1 MVEIPFLF
9 LEVVFTSIWLAIRIG
24 VWGKQKYI
32 DWKREAV
39 LLLMYINL
47 AVIIRFVFFPF
58 SKVDG
63 QVQPLIFDIATAFP
77 FRVNLFPLVNLF
89 DYDSKRD
96 LLLNVIGNVAM
107 LTLVITW
114 WVKL

>member
-9 LEVVFTSIWLAIRIG
+9 LEFIFASIWLVIRSV
-24 VWGKQKYI
+24 VWTKQKRI

-47 AVIIRFVFFPF
+47 AVIIRFAFFPM

-63 QVQPLIFDIATAFP
+63 LVQPLIFDFVTAFP
-77 FRVNLFPLVNLF
+77 FSVNLVPLVNLF
-89 DYDSKRD
+89 DYD
-96 LLLNVIGNVAM
+96 I
-107 LTLVITW
+107 
-114 WVKL
+114 